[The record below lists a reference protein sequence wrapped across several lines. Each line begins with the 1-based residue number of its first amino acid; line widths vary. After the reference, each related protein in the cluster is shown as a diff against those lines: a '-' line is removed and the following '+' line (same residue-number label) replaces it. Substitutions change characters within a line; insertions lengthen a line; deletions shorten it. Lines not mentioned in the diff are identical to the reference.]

1 MMALGFIFAGLLI
14 VALVGLGAK
23 ASGSSAATDPTSTTT
38 TSTGSGTAANV
49 SVNVPGISG
58 SDANQAIADAAARYN
73 VPLDVFYGMFSKE
86 TNLGANI
93 ATSSAGAVGA
103 FQFEP
108 STASSYAYPLTNTPN
123 LQEFQAQAQGAAHYL
138 STIRPGAGCTRSPPT
153 TPGRGTSPPAWGTP
167 QMPFRSGRHWWALVF
182 DRAYELAERLIER
195 LERVIEL
202 LERLLERDHV
212 KR

>member
-138 STIRPGAGCTRSPPT
+138 ADLYHQTGSWLHALAAYNAGPGNIAAGMGYAADAISIGQTLV
-153 TPGRGTSPPAWGTP
+153 GTG
-167 QMPFRSGRHWWALVF
+167 V
-182 DRAYELAERLIER
+182 
-195 LERVIEL
+195 
-202 LERLLERDHV
+202 
-212 KR
+212 